1 MTSRLVA
8 NALLLALPALA
19 ACGGSSST
27 SSNDALQVSPSSD
40 NALQISAAL
49 YPIAE
54 IVQRV
59 GGDTVEV
66 VNLTPP
72 GTDAHDVEL
81 TAKQVQKLE
90 ESDAVFYF
98 GDNFQP
104 GTQKAITALTGVTSV
119 DLFDSVELLDAAIGE
134 STVEDEHSEDD
145 HANEKPADDEHN
157 HGEHDPHVW
166 LDPANMIAMT
176 KTVVSTLSKL
186 QPESAATF
194 TNNGD
199 AYIAELTE
207 IGELLD
213 AEIGI
218 PNGKTATRCEENNL
232 YTAHQ
237 GFTYL
242 AHRAGLTLVPI
253 AGINP
258 DEQVS
263 AQYLESLATDLKGK
277 DVTIFYESLI
287 TSSAAEALADSLNVN
302 TDVLN
307 GVEGLSK
314 SDISSGVTYITAQ
327 KENIMKISVALR
339 CS

>member
-1 MTSRLVA
+1 MKSRFLTA
-8 NALLLALPALA
+8 ALFVSLPALA
-19 ACGGSSST
+19 ACGNSSST
-27 SSNDALQVSPSSD
+27 TSEDVLVV
-40 NALQISAAL
+40 SAAL

-59 GGDTVEV
+59 GGDIVDV

-104 GTQKAITALTGVTSV
+104 GTQKAITALSGVASV
-119 DLFDSVELLDAAIGE
+119 DLFTSVELLSA
-134 STVEDEHSEDD
+134 STGSFGVEGTEDD
-145 HANEKPADDEHN
+145 HGHSDE
-157 HGEHDPHVW
+157 EHDPHVW

-176 KTVVSTLSKL
+176 QTVSKTLSQL
-186 QPESAATF
+186 RPDNATDF
-194 TNNGD
+194 ATNSSG
-199 AYIAELTE
+199 YIAELTE
-207 IGELLD
+207 LGALLD
-213 AEIGI
+213 EEIGLL
-218 PNGKTATRCEENNL
+218 PDGMTNRCEDVNL

-242 AHRAGLTLVPI
+242 AERAGLNLVPI
-253 AGINP
+253 AGVNP

-263 AQYLESLATDLKGK
+263 AQYLESLSSILKGK

-287 TSSAAEALADSLNVN
+287 SSSAAEALASSLNAK
-302 TDVLN
+302 TDILN
-307 GVEGLSK
+307 PVEGLT
-314 SDISSGVTYITAQ
+314 DEEISNGITYISAQ
-327 KENIMKISVALR
+327 RDNIKKIAEGLR

>member
-1 MTSRLVA
+1 MKSRFLTA
-8 NALLLALPALA
+8 ALFVSLPALA
-19 ACGGSSST
+19 ACGNSSST
-27 SSNDALQVSPSSD
+27 TSEDVLVV
-40 NALQISAAL
+40 SAAL

-59 GGDTVEV
+59 GGDSVDV

-104 GTQKAITALTGVTSV
+104 GTQKAITALSGVASV

-134 STVEDEHSEDD
+134 LDAEEEHSEDEHGDED
-145 HANEKPADDEHN
+145 HADEKPVEDEHN

-176 KTVVSTLSKL
+176 QTVAKTLSQL
-186 QPESAATF
+186 RPENATDF
-194 TNNGD
+194 ATNSS

-207 IGELLD
+207 LGKLLD
-213 AEIGI
+213 EEIGLL
-218 PNGKTATRCEENNL
+218 PDGMTNRCEDVNL

-242 AHRAGLTLVPI
+242 AERAGLNLVPI
-253 AGINP
+253 AGVNP

-263 AQYLESLATDLKGK
+263 AQYLESLSSILKGK

-287 TSSAAEALADSLNVN
+287 SSSAAEALASSLNAK
-302 TDVLN
+302 TDILN
-307 GVEGLSK
+307 PVEGLTDEEI
-314 SDISSGVTYITAQ
+314 SDGITYISAQ
-327 KENIMKISVALR
+327 RDNIKKIADGLR